1 MKSVYWGR
9 FNPPHK
15 GHLKIINKI
24 LKESDQLIIA
34 IGSAQEK
41 NTKRNPFSGLERKKL
56 MGAYLTENNISSD
69 CAKVIVINDG
79 KSFASSVK
87 NLFDK
92 CRSFDILYTDKD
104 SIIVIAE
111 NKVKIERIIRTGL
124 VSSTKIRDA
133 IANDKKWEHLTG
145 VSVARLIK
153 NMKGVERIKKA
164 YSKK

>member
-15 GHLKIINKI
+15 GHLKIIKKI
-24 LKESDQLIIA
+24 LKQSEKLIVA
-34 IGSAQEK
+34 IGGAQEK

-56 MGAYLTENNISSD
+56 MEAYLAENNINTD
-69 CAKVIVINDG
+69 CIKIVTINDG

-92 CRSFDILYTDKD
+92 CNSFDVLYTDKE
-104 SIIVIAE
+104 SIIALVE
-111 NKVKIERIIRTGL
+111 KKIRIKRIIRTGSI
-124 VSSTKIRDA
+124 SSTKIRDA
-133 IANDKKWEHLTG
+133 IANDKKWEHMTG
-145 VSVARLIK
+145 VSVARMVKDI
-153 NMKGVERIKKA
+153 KGVERIKSA